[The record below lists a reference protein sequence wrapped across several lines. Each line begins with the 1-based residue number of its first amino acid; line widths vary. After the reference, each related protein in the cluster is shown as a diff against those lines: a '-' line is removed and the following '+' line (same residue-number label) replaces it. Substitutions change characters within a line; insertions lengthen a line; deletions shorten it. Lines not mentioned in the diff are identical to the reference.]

1 MKILY
6 TCLSKSWGGMEMYTL
21 TSIRQLLRRN
31 INCELLCVAESRMHL
46 EGRNL
51 GTVVNTV
58 KSSGYVNP
66 LGTLKVMSI
75 LRRGNYDFIHT
86 QASKDLWHLVPALK
100 LLNSNIPLFLTKH
113 VGSFIVKRDRLHK
126 ILYDRV
132 TAAFAISMVIKKNII
147 ETTSLDEKKVILLPD
162 GIDTEVFNPGKV
174 DCRKVRQEFSVQ
186 DDEILIGMLGR
197 FSPGK
202 GHEEFI
208 EAAKNLIKQHSN
220 LKFLVVGEASRGE
233 DKYEDKIKNL
243 ARKYNLNNLIFTGF
257 RRDIPEVLGAMDI
270 FVFPSH
276 AEAFGLSL
284 IEAMSMGKAT
294 VCSNTDGVL
303 DIALDDTTSLLFESK
318 NSEALQAKIE
328 VLINSPQKR
337 NEMGINGR
345 NRVIENFDI
354 EKLTDKVVELYQS
367 YL

>member
-1 MKILY
+1 
-6 TCLSKSWGGMEMYTL
+6 MYTL
-21 TSIRQLLRRN
+21 TSIRQLLKRN

-51 GTVVNTV
+51 GTIVNTV
-58 KSSGYVNP
+58 KSYGYVNP
-66 LGTLKVMSI
+66 LGILKVMSI
-75 LRRGNYDFIHT
+75 LRRGNYDMVHT

-113 VGSFIVKRDRLHK
+113 VGSFVVKRDKLHK

-132 TAAFAISMVIKKNII
+132 TTAFAISRVIKKNIVD
-147 ETTSLDEKKVILLPD
+147 TTPLEEKKVVLLPD
-162 GIDTEVFNPGKV
+162 GIDTSIFNSEKI
-174 DCRKVRQEFSVQ
+174 DCKKVRKEFSIG
-186 DDEILIGMLGR
+186 DKEIVIGMLGR

-208 EAAKNLIKQHSN
+208 EAAKNLTKQHTN

-243 ARKYNLNNLIFTGF
+243 AKKHGLNNLIFTGF

-284 IEAMSMGKAT
+284 IEAMSVGKPT

-303 DIALDDTTSLLFESK
+303 DIALNDITSLLFESK
-318 NSEALQAKIE
+318 NSEDLQAKIE
-328 VLINSPQKR
+328 ILINSPQKR
-337 NEMGINGR
+337 NEMGNNGR
-345 NRVIENFDI
+345 KRVVENFDI
-354 EKLTDKVVELYQS
+354 EKLTDRVVELYKS